1 MALTSRRDAEVFA
14 RLLDGERP
22 AAGSAELEALAELT
36 RALPRPAVAPRPEFV
51 ARLRTELVSAAEQ
64 RAALLPRQASA
75 QSVRGAASRTPA
87 GPRTIEVR
95 FPRRLVPTLAAT
107 LVGLAVLVVGLSSRA
122 LPGDRLYDVK
132 LGIGQAQ
139 VRLAGSDLDRGRAL
153 LSQVDHRLDEVD
165 ALVGAGDP
173 RAAQVDVALTQAAT
187 DLADAQR
194 VLLSAGGGTADPE
207 ALRALADASVQALG
221 RLKALEPLL
230 PSGSGPELHR
240 LLDLLATG
248 QQMLVQQ
255 VAACG
260 APCADLRG
268 DLQRLGIAVGD
279 GGVAGS
285 GSANGAAPGGAT
297 TGPPVPQVLPTAAP
311 TARGGLPLPSATTTP
326 PAPGVTAPGVTAP
339 GVTAPGVTAPG
350 VTASV
355 PGVVVT
361 VPGATVTTGSGG
373 LPSVTLP
380 PVEATVGSLT
390 ASVSVPAI
398 GAPTSSASSSPTS
411 NSCVIA
417 VGGLC
422 VG

>member
-14 RLLDGERP
+14 NLLDGERP
-22 AAGSAELEALAELT
+22 AAATAELESLADLART
-36 RALPRPAVAPRPEFV
+36 LPRPSVTPDPQFV

-64 RAALLPRQASA
+64 RAALLPRQATPDAPRDVARTS
-75 QSVRGAASRTPA
+75 SRTSSRRPSRTPA
-87 GPRTIEVR
+87 STPGGPRTIEIR

-153 LSQVDHRLDEVD
+153 LGQVDHRLDEVD

-173 RAAQVDVALTQAAT
+173 RAAQVDVALTQATT

-194 VLLSAGGGTADPE
+194 VLLSAGDGAADPD
-207 ALRALADASVQALG
+207 ALQALADASAQAFG

-230 PSGSGPELHR
+230 PSGSDPELRR
-240 LLDLLATG
+240 LLDLLAVG
-248 QQMLVQQ
+248 QQMINQQ
-255 VAACG
+255 VAVCG
-260 APCADLRG
+260 APCADLRN
-268 DLQRLGIAVGD
+268 DLARLGAPTGFAGT
-279 GGVAGS
+279 GGAQ
-285 GSANGAAPGGAT
+285 GAAGAT
-297 TGPPVPQVLPTAAP
+297 VAPSGPVRLPTAAP
-311 TARGGLPLPSATTTP
+311 TAGGGLPVPGTTAVP
-326 PAPGVTAPGVTAP
+326 GAPAPGVTV
-339 GVTAPGVTAPG
+339 PG

-355 PGVVVT
+355 PGVGVT
-361 VPGATVTTGSGG
+361 VPGATVTTDSGG

-380 PVEATVGSLT
+380 PVEATVGPLT

-398 GAPTSSASSSPTS
+398 GAPSSSTS
-411 NSCVIA
+411 PSPSSSSCLIA

>member
-1 MALTSRRDAEVFA
+1 MALTSRRDAETFA

-22 AAGSAELEALAELT
+22 AAASAELESLAELA
-36 RALPRPAVAPRPEFV
+36 RALPRPGGGPDPQFV
-51 ARLRTELVSAAEQ
+51 ARLRTELVSAADQ
-64 RAALLPRQASA
+64 RSALLPRQAT
-75 QSVRGAASRTPA
+75 AASARETAPSV

-95 FPRRLVPTLAAT
+95 FPRRVVPALAAT
-107 LVGLAVLVVGLSSRA
+107 LVGLAVLVMGLSSRA

-153 LSQVDHRLDEVD
+153 LRQVDHRLDEVD

-173 RAAQVDVALTQAAT
+173 RAEQVDVALTQAAA
-187 DLADAQR
+187 DLSDAQR
-194 VLLSAGGGTADPE
+194 VLLSAGDGTADPE
-207 ALRALADASVQALG
+207 ALQALADASVQALG

-248 QQMLVQQ
+248 QQMLIQQ
-255 VAACG
+255 VTACG
-260 APCADLRG
+260 AACADLRD
-268 DLQRLGIAVGD
+268 DLQRLGITAGAVAGPA
-279 GGVAGS
+279 GANGTAVAGS
-285 GSANGAAPGGAT
+285 PPAPSASLGVSTP
-297 TGPPVPQVLPTAAP
+297 AP
-311 TARGGLPLPSATTTP
+311 TAGGGLPLPGATATS
-326 PAPGVTAPGVTAP
+326 PAPGVTAPDLPAP
-339 GVTAPGVTAPG
+339 GVPAPGATAPRVTAPG

-355 PGVVVT
+355 PGVGVT

-380 PVEATVGSLT
+380 PVEATIGPLT
-390 ASVSVPAI
+390 ASVSVPPI
-398 GAPTSSASSSPTS
+398 GAPTTSSPTS
-411 NSCVIA
+411 SSCVIA

>member
-22 AAGSAELEALAELT
+22 AAASAELESLAELA
-36 RALPRPAVAPRPEFV
+36 RALPRPGVGPDPQFV
-51 ARLRTELVSAAEQ
+51 ARLRTELVTAAEQ
-64 RAALLPRQASA
+64 RASLLPRQ
-75 QSVRGAASRTPA
+75 VTAASLREPASRPSA

-107 LVGLAVLVVGLSSRA
+107 LVGLAVLVMGLSSRA

-153 LSQVDHRLDEVD
+153 LRQVDHRLDEVD

-173 RAAQVDVALTQAAT
+173 RAAQVDVALTQATT

-194 VLLSAGGGTADPE
+194 VLLSAGDGTADPE
-207 ALRALADASVQALG
+207 ALQALADASVQALG

-230 PSGSGPELHR
+230 PSGSGPELRR

-248 QQMLVQQ
+248 QQMLIQQ
-255 VAACG
+255 VTACG
-260 APCADLRG
+260 APCADLRD
-268 DLQRLGIAVGD
+268 DLRRVGIVAGA

-285 GSANGAAPGGAT
+285 SSAVGTGAIGSTAP
-297 TGPPVPQVLPTAAP
+297 PPASLGVPTAP
-311 TARGGLPLPSATTTP
+311 TAGGGLPLPSATTTP
-326 PAPGVTAPGVTAP
+326 PAPGVPAPT
-339 GVTAPGVTAPG
+339 VTAPGVTAPG

-355 PGVVVT
+355 PGVGVT

-380 PVEATVGSLT
+380 PVEATIGPLT

-398 GAPTSSASSSPTS
+398 GPTSSSPSPTS
-411 NSCVIA
+411 SSCVLA